1 MRAAETP
8 QAAKWRITNFL
19 RHARQ
24 RIGDNPVFEKVRK
37 AIETVEKH
45 QERILE
51 RWASTHNTARI
62 EALNGIFK
70 AARARARGYRN
81 VATFI
86 TIIYLIA
93 APLENLFNSI

>member
-1 MRAAETP
+1 MAR
-8 QAAKWRITNFL
+8 WRITHFL
-19 RHARQ
+19 RHAREK
-24 RIGDNPVFEKVRK
+24 IGDNPVFGKLRK
-37 AIETVEKH
+37 AVETIDK
-45 QERILE
+45 QLERILE
-51 RWASTHNTARI
+51 RWTSTYSNARM

-93 APLENLFNSI
+93 APLGNLINSTCRVEEPNL